1 MAKLLKGSLKPRTK
15 GTKDNPLTAYEKQL
29 VKKKEEK
36 KQTTEDAVFKV
47 RAGRF
52 GEDSD
57 TLSDI
62 ADALNITLKSLEKEN
77 PQIKDLNKIRENQVI
92 NVPLRKQTF
101 FEKYIAGKKT
111 KPPTRRV
118 QSFDG
123 TAANLAVK
131 KGAEGEVYEG
141 MSKRDMSKI
150 TLEKKKGGMINH
162 RGRPAS
168 RSSEKNG

>member
-1 MAKLLKGSLKPRTK
+1 MTKLLKGSLKPRTK

-29 VKKKEEK
+29 IKKKKEK

-52 GEDSD
+52 GEGSN
-57 TLSDI
+57 TLSGI
-62 ADALNITLKSLEKEN
+62 ADILNITLKSLEKEN
-77 PQIKDLNKIRENQVI
+77 PQIKDLNKIGQNQII

-101 FEKYIAGKKT
+101 FEKFIAGEKT
-111 KPPTRRV
+111 KPSTRRV
-118 QSFDG
+118 QSVDG
-123 TAANLAVK
+123 TVATMAVK
-131 KGAEGEVYEG
+131 KGAEGKVYEG
-141 MSKRDMSKI
+141 MSKKDMEKI
-150 TLEKKKGGMINH
+150 TLEKNKGGMISH